1 MENNY
6 FFKKNLFRLGFVNR
20 RCKFPRGKVM
30 GGSSVLNYMIYTR
43 GNRNDYD
50 NWAKMGNAGKFV
62 YQDRKIRSKINFES
76 FFIFEFHL

>member
-1 MENNY
+1 
-6 FFKKNLFRLGFVNR
+6 
-20 RCKFPRGKVM
+20 M